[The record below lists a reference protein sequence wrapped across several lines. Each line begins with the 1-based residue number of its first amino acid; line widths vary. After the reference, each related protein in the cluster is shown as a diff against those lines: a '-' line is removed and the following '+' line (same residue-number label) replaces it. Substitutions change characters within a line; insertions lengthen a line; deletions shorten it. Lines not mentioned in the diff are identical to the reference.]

1 MRGSELSECLDEGP
15 RLATQ
20 GGDRGEVNC
29 EKVDNIVRVGGLSAW
44 LDDRMSL
51 ESKGGDKDGLYGRGA
66 EHQELGL
73 DEKIPLKGLSLAKEQ
88 DGLQGPGDRGGEGE
102 LENCT
107 SDLQAPLV
115 KNNIPDLPVRL
126 VKELPVQ
133 LVKNVPVQPVDDRQS
148 GADLQHEGSEAV
160 QCDQTEMSAKNEGL
174 LQGDQQDSKERNVK
188 TENCDHRKE
197 NDLQCDHAEKRKR
210 KTIDKNNPSTTTPH
224 AKPPP
229 TTHGMTRN

>member
-73 DEKIPLKGLSLAKEQ
+73 DEKIPLKGLSLANEQ
-88 DGLQGPGDRGGEGE
+88 DGLQGPQGPVDKGGEWE

-107 SDLQAPLV
+107 
-115 KNNIPDLPVRL
+115 PDLPAYL
-126 VKELPVQ
+126 VKDNLPDLPIH
-133 LVKNVPVQPVDDRQS
+133 LVKD
-148 GADLQHEGSEAV
+148 
-160 QCDQTEMSAKNEGL
+160 
-174 LQGDQQDSKERNVK
+174 
-188 TENCDHRKE
+188 
-197 NDLQCDHAEKRKR
+197 
-210 KTIDKNNPSTTTPH
+210 
-224 AKPPP
+224 
-229 TTHGMTRN
+229 